1 MNSSLKCLV
10 VEDESLAAEIIADYI
25 AEVPFLQLDGI
36 LGDAIAAMEYLRT
49 AEVDVLFLDIHLP
62 RLKGLDFLR
71 TLKYYPQVILTTAY
85 PDYALESYELGVVDY
100 LLKPIAFP
108 RFMQAAN
115 RLQRAQNAA
124 LVTTQ
129 KEEDI
134 ILAVNKEK
142 IRLRKKDIL
151 YIEGMREYV
160 AVHTISERIVVKN
173 SLKNMLAML
182 GSAFLQIHKSYLVAK
197 SRITTLSATSLTVE
211 GNKLPIGRQYRLQVH
226 QALRSWQ

>member
-25 AEVPFLQLDGI
+25 AEVPFLQLDRI

-49 AEVDVLFLDIHLP
+49 TEVDVLFLDIHLP

-115 RLQRAQNAA
+115 RLQPAQNAA
-124 LVTTQ
+124 PGTVQ

-211 GNKLPIGRQYRLQVH
+211 GNKLPIGRQYRLHVH

>member
-49 AEVDVLFLDIHLP
+49 REVDVLFLDIHLP

-100 LLKPIAFP
+100 LLKPID
-108 RFMQAAN
+108 
-115 RLQRAQNAA
+115 
-124 LVTTQ
+124 
-129 KEEDI
+129 EDDLKKAVI
-134 ILAVNKEK
+134 I
-142 IRLRKKDIL
+142 II
-151 YIEGMREYV
+151 
-160 AVHTISERIVVKN
+160 IS
-173 SLKNMLAML
+173 L
-182 GSAFLQIHKSYLVAK
+182 
-197 SRITTLSATSLTVE
+197 
-211 GNKLPIGRQYRLQVH
+211 
-226 QALRSWQ
+226 

>member
-25 AEVPFLQLDGI
+25 AEVPFLQLDRI
-36 LGDAIAAMEYLRT
+36 LGNAIAAME
-49 AEVDVLFLDIHLP
+49 
-62 RLKGLDFLR
+62 
-71 TLKYYPQVILTTAY
+71 
-85 PDYALESYELGVVDY
+85 
-100 LLKPIAFP
+100 
-108 RFMQAAN
+108 N
-115 RLQRAQNAA
+115 RLQSAQNGAPGT
-124 LVTTQ
+124 VQ

-182 GSAFLQIHKSYLVAK
+182 GSEFLQIHKSYLVAK
-197 SRITTLSATSLTVE
+197 SRITTLSASALTLE
-211 GNKLPIGRQYRLQVH
+211 GSKLPIGRQYRLQVH